1 MSNYLGTN
9 DRTAKV
15 VDVDVES
22 LFVERAEYDEIVTG
36 TFTKSD
42 SSENHKLDWLDE
54 FKAVARSEDPEV
66 RKAVEALDARKRELK
81 LKGLI

>member
-1 MSNYLGTN
+1 MSNYLGAN

-22 LFVERAEYDEIVTG
+22 LFVEHEDYHEPATG

-42 SSENHKLDWLDE
+42 STENHRLDWLED
-54 FKAVARSEDPEV
+54 FKAVARSEDEEV
-66 RKAVEALDARKRELK
+66 RKAIEALDARKRELK
-81 LKGLI
+81 RKGLI

>member
-22 LFVERAEYDEIVTG
+22 LFVEHDDFNEPVTG

-42 SSENHKLDWLDE
+42 STENHRLDWLED
-54 FKAVARSEDPEV
+54 FKAVAKSEDEEV
-66 RKAVEALDARKRELK
+66 RKAIAALDARKAELRR
-81 LKGLI
+81 KGLI